1 MFALTMSLLVLIIL
15 SFVFLNLERDHET
28 KIQSINLRLQD
39 YNDRMNE
46 VLEAEAGD
54 GVPATPQQVDTYI
67 KEHPMRNLR
76 VTLIR
81 PDGTVVYDSKL
92 KDVSQVQ
99 NHKNRKEIRDALR
112 HGRGY
117 DISRASSTVGGRFFY
132 SATYF
137 SKRQIIIRSALPFE
151 YNLSQSIIAD
161 KMFMIISFIA
171 LIGISLL
178 LYRFVRSLSRN
189 VTQLRLFAR
198 KADNNEPLDFDDLAG
213 FPNDE
218 LGEISEHIIKLYIRL
233 QKTKNE
239 QNVLKRQLTQ
249 NAAHELKTPIAS
261 IEGYLETILTNK
273 DMSEETRQR
282 FLERCYAQS
291 HRMSALVNDISTL
304 NRMDD
309 GITNIQFVD
318 INVSEIVENIINETA
333 LALKDRHMTFDNQL
347 PAGVIVNGNQSL
359 VYSIFRN
366 LTDNAIA
373 YAGEGT
379 TITLSCEPLEPPTS
393 SSFSANKTPNPDVP
407 TYRFRFSDNGVGVPP
422 QHLPRLF
429 ERFYRVD
436 KGRSRKMGGTGLGL
450 AIVKNAVLAHDGDIT
465 VENNP
470 TGGLCFTFT
479 L

>member
-28 KIQSINLRLQD
+28 QIQSINLRLQD
-39 YNDRMNE
+39 YNDRMYE
-46 VLEAEAGD
+46 VLETEAED
-54 GVPATPQQVDTYI
+54 GMPATPRQVNEYVRRHTMED
-67 KEHPMRNLR
+67 LR

-81 PDGTVVYDSKL
+81 PNGTVVYDSKV
-92 KDVSQVQ
+92 KDVRTIS
-99 NHKNRKEIRDALR
+99 NHKNRKEVQDALK
-112 HGRGY
+112 HHRGY
-117 DISRASSTVGGRFFY
+117 DIGRASSTLDGRFFY

-137 SKRQIIIRSALPFE
+137 PKRDVIIRSAVPFE
-151 YNLSQSIIAD
+151 YDLGRSIMTD
-161 KMFMIISFIA
+161 KLFLAISLAA
-171 LIGISLL
+171 LIGITLL

-198 KADNNEPLDFDDLAG
+198 KADNNEPLDFDDLVG

-273 DMSEETRQR
+273 EMSEETRQR

-309 GITNIQFVD
+309 GISNIQFVD
-318 INVSEIVENIINETA
+318 INVNEIVDNIINETA
-333 LALKDRHMTFDNQL
+333 LDIKERHMTFDNRL

-359 VYSIFRN
+359 IYSIFRN

-379 TITLSCEPLEPPTS
+379 TITLSCEPLAPPSS
-393 SSFSANKTPNPDVP
+393 SSFSATVTPNPDVP

>member
-1 MFALTMSLLVLIIL
+1 MFALTMSLLLLIIL

-28 KIQSINLRLQD
+28 QIQNINLRLQD
-39 YNDRMNE
+39 YNDRMHE
-46 VLEAEAGD
+46 VLETEAGD
-54 GVPATPQQVDTYI
+54 SMPATAADVAAYI
-67 KEHPMRNLR
+67 KSHPLQGLR
-76 VTLIR
+76 LTLIR
-81 PDGTVVYDSKL
+81 PDGRVVYDSEV
-92 KDVSQVQ
+92 KDVSAIK
-99 NHKNRKEIRDALR
+99 NHKNRKEIRDALKK
-112 HGRGY
+112 GRGY
-117 DISRASSTVGGRFFY
+117 DISRASSTVDGRFFY
-132 SATYF
+132 SATYYPH
-137 SKRQIIIRSALPFE
+137 RQIIIRSALPFE
-151 YNLSQSIIAD
+151 YDLGRSIMTD
-161 KMFMIISFIA
+161 KMFLIISLLA
-171 LIGISLL
+171 LCGISLL

-198 KADNNEPLDFDDLAG
+198 KADNNDPLDFDDLVG

-273 DMSEETRQR
+273 DMSPETRQR

-318 INVSEIVENIINETA
+318 INVSEIVQNIINETA
-333 LALKDRHMTFDNQL
+333 LSLKDRHMTFDNQL
-347 PAGVIVNGNQSL
+347 PQGVIVNGNQSL
-359 VYSIFRN
+359 IYSIFRN

-379 TITLSCEPLEPPTS
+379 TITLTCEPLDPPAS
-393 SSFSANKTPNPDVP
+393 SYSAKSAPNADVP
-407 TYRFRFSDNGVGVPP
+407 TYRFCFSDNGVGVPP

-436 KGRSRKMGGTGLGL
+436 KGRSRKIGGTGLGL

-470 TGGLCFTFT
+470 TGGLRFTFT